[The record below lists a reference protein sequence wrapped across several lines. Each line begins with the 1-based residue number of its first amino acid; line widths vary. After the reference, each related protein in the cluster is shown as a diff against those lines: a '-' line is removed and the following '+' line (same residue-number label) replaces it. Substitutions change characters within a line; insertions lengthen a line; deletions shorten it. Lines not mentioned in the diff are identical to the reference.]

1 MGDSIKIIANEGNSV
16 YGVSGAARGC
26 PPPVAIQLMD
36 TIYWIIIIALML
48 LASFD
53 LINGVANDAVNF
65 LNSAIGSKAAPVRVI
80 LTVASIGVLV
90 GALLSSGMMEIARSG
105 IFVPSMFTYREV
117 MLLFLGVMIAE
128 VILLDTFNTFGLP
141 TSTTV
146 SLVFGLLGAAVA
158 SALYK
163 MNHVAGQ
170 EAHRLLDYIN
180 TDKSIE
186 IVSGILLS
194 VAIAFTV
201 GTLVMWVSR
210 LIFTFKYQR
219 IFKWI
224 GSLWCGVAMTS
235 ICYFAVF
242 KGLKGTSLISPEN
255 MAYLDS
261 HLCLSLLA
269 AFVSFSVLM
278 AVLQHLF
285 MANILRITV
294 LAGTFSL
301 ALAFAGNDLVN
312 FIGVFMG
319 GLGAFD
325 LAEAYLANGGTDVGS
340 LNMAGLAGGAHV
352 NQMILVAAG
361 LIMIFALWF
370 SKKAKSVIATGVEL
384 SRQGDGGIE
393 RFGSVPPARAIVR
406 AAIAM
411 GEGFKKLIP
420 PRMLVRMNRRWDSIP
435 QPLDNKDKVA
445 FDLIRATVNL
455 TVASLLITSAT
466 SLKLPLST
474 TYVTFMVAMGSSLA
488 DKAWGRESAVYRVTG
503 VLTVISGWF
512 MTGLAAFTLAAVTAF
527 ILHYGEGY
535 AILPLLAITVFILV
549 KSTLLHRRRENKLSE
564 RNVEQITE
572 DNILDVCKSMVTGSV
587 DVLARIYSETVSNLI
602 QGDRKALKDLS
613 VEASSLSTKSH
624 ECHKYDILPMLYKMQ
639 SRSLDTGYHFVQALD
654 HLNEATQS
662 LEVFTESI
670 FSYVD
675 NNHPPFTIEQIDDL
689 KEVALEMHKLMDD
702 ICLMLKTGNY
712 SRFDYTVVQQEQ
724 LLQMIARATKR
735 QIKRAQRNQSR
746 TRSSILYL
754 NLLNETRFMA
764 VQLRAL
770 VNDQRNFVTA

>member
-1 MGDSIKIIANEGNSV
+1 
-16 YGVSGAARGC
+16 
-26 PPPVAIQLMD
+26 MD
-36 TIYWIIIIALML
+36 TIYWIIIIALLL

-90 GALLSSGMMEIARSG
+90 GSLLSSGMMEVARSG
-105 IFVPSMFTYREV
+105 IFVPSMFNYKEV

-163 MNHVAGQ
+163 MNHVVGQ
-170 EAHRLLDYIN
+170 EANRLLDYIN

-186 IVSGILLS
+186 IVSGILIS
-194 VAIAFTV
+194 VAVAFSI

-210 LIFTFKYQR
+210 LVFTFKYQG
-219 IFKWI
+219 IFKWL
-224 GSLWCGVAMTS
+224 GSFWCGIAMTS

-242 KGLKGTSLISPEN
+242 KGLKGTNLISPE
-255 MAYLDS
+255 MLAYIDT
-261 HLCLSLLA
+261 HMFLSLLA
-269 AFVSFSVLM
+269 SFVSFTVIM
-278 AVLQHLF
+278 AILQHLF
-285 MANILRITV
+285 MANVLRIIV
-294 LAGTFSL
+294 LVGTFSL

-319 GLGAFD
+319 GLGSFE
-325 LAEAYLANGGTDVGS
+325 LAQNYIAAGGVDVDQM
-340 LNMAGLAGGAHV
+340 NMAGLAGGGHV
-352 NQMILVAAG
+352 NHWILVSAG
-361 LIMIFALWF
+361 VIMIFALWF

-411 GEGFKKLIP
+411 GDGFKKLIP
-420 PRMLVRMNRRWDSIP
+420 ARMLVRMNHRWDPIP
-435 QPLDNKDKVA
+435 QPLENKDKVA

-455 TVASLLITSAT
+455 TVASLLISSAT
-466 SLKLPLST
+466 SLQLPLST

-512 MTGLAAFTLAAVTAF
+512 MTGLAAFTLAGVTAL
-527 ILHYGEGY
+527 ILHYGEIY
-535 AILPLLAITVFILV
+535 AIFPLLAITAFILI
-549 KSTLLHRRRENKLSE
+549 KSTILHRRRESKLSTQ
-564 RNVEQITE
+564 RFDQITE
-572 DNILDVCKSMVTGSV
+572 DNILDVCKSMVTESV
-587 DVLARIYSETVSNLI
+587 DMLSRIFSETVSSLI
-602 QGDRKALKDLS
+602 QCDRKALKDLVS
-613 VEASSLSTKSH
+613 DASGLSSKCC

-662 LEVFTESI
+662 MEVFTESI

-689 KEVALEMHKLMDD
+689 KEVAQEMHKLMDD

-712 SRFDYTVVQQEQ
+712 SKFDYTVVQQEQ

>member
-1 MGDSIKIIANEGNSV
+1 
-16 YGVSGAARGC
+16 
-26 PPPVAIQLMD
+26 MD
-36 TIYWIIIIALML
+36 TIYWIIIIALLL

-80 LTVASIGVLV
+80 LTVASIGVLA
-90 GALLSSGMMEIARSG
+90 GSLLSSGMMEVARSG
-105 IFVPSMFTYREV
+105 IFVPSMFDFREV

-158 SALYK
+158 SALFK
-163 MNHVAGQ
+163 INNAVGH

-194 VAIAFTV
+194 VAIAFTI
-201 GTLVMWVSR
+201 GTIVMWVSR
-210 LIFTFKYQR
+210 LVFSFKYQDL
-219 IFKWI
+219 FKWL
-224 GSLWCGVAMTS
+224 GSLWCGVSMTA

-242 KGLKGTSLISPEN
+242 KGLAGTNLISPETLA
-255 MAYLDS
+255 MLDS
-261 HLCLSLLA
+261 NIWLSLFGS
-269 AFVSFSVLM
+269 FVVLSVLM
-278 AVLQHLF
+278 AILQHLF

-319 GLGAFD
+319 GLGAFEI
-325 LAEAYLANGGTDVGS
+325 AQNYMAGGGTDVAH
-340 LNMAGLAGGAHV
+340 LNMGGLAGAAHV
-352 NQMILVAAG
+352 NHFILVGAG
-361 LIMIFALWF
+361 IIMIFALWF
-370 SKKAKSVIATGVEL
+370 SRKAKSVIATGVEL
-384 SRQGDGGIE
+384 SRQGEGGIE

-411 GEGFKKLIP
+411 GGGFKKLIP
-420 PRMLVRMNRRWDSIP
+420 ARMLVRMNHRWNPIP
-435 QPLDNKDKVA
+435 QPLENKDKVA

-512 MTGLAAFTLAAVTAF
+512 MTGLAAFTLAAVMAA

-535 AILPLLAITVFILV
+535 AIFPLLALTVFILV
-549 KSTLLHRRRENKLSE
+549 KSTILHRKREVKLTEKSF
-564 RNVEQITE
+564 EQVSE
-572 DNILDVCKSMVTGSV
+572 DNIVEVCTTQVTDSV
-587 DVLARIYSETVSNLI
+587 EKISQIFAATVDDLI
-602 QGDRKALKDLS
+602 QGDRRALKDLATES
-613 VEASSLSTKSH
+613 SSLAAKCL
-624 ECHKYDILPMLYKMQ
+624 ERHKYDILPILYKMQ
-639 SRSLDTGYHFVQALD
+639 TRSLETGYHFVQALD
-654 HLNEATQS
+654 HLTEASQS
-662 LEVFTESI
+662 LEQFTGSI

-675 NNHPPFTIEQIDDL
+675 NNHTPFTIEQVDDL
-689 KEVALEMHKLMDD
+689 KEICIEMNKLLED

-712 SRFDYTVVQQEQ
+712 SKFDYTVVEHEQ
-724 LLQMIARATKR
+724 LLQMIVRATKR

-754 NLLNETRFMA
+754 NMLNETRFMA

-770 VNDQRNFVTA
+770 ANDQRNFVTA